1 MKGDEDMTERN
12 DFDIYS
18 NFNDKIP
25 LRKKNLRQSDEEYG
39 SEDNFTK
46 SNNKNKESFSDW
58 VDKMTKKL
66 EK

>member
-1 MKGDEDMTERN
+1 MTERN

>member
-12 DFDIYS
+12 DFDMYS

-25 LRKKNLRQSDEEYG
+25 LRKKNLRQSNEEYG

>member
-1 MKGDEDMTERN
+1 MTERN
-12 DFDIYS
+12 DFDMYS

-25 LRKKNLRQSDEEYG
+25 LRKKNLRQSNEEYG